1 MSASQKTSD
10 SAKIRA
16 GEVAENP
23 YLQAR
28 GTWIERY
35 GSYVAQAYNWRLVAV
50 LESIALITAIIGL
63 VYLAGQSK
71 YVPYIVDVD
80 KVGLALG
87 VQPAQASSAM
97 DQRVVHAEIANFLIR
112 ARGVITDR
120 LAEKANIELVYAM
133 IPDQQAA
140 RGFLDSWY
148 PTHSPFE
155 RMRQETVQVHIN
167 DILLLTN
174 SSYTA
179 QWEEITRDLR
189 GRQISSEIWEATLG
203 IAFNPPKDEATI
215 LVNPV
220 GLYITSIT
228 WAKKL

>member
-10 SAKIRA
+10 SATISA
-16 GEVAENP
+16 ATVAENP

-35 GSYVAQAYNWRLVAV
+35 GSYVAQAYNWRLLAV
-50 LESIALITAIIGL
+50 LEAIALITAIIGL

-71 YVPYIVDVD
+71 YVPYVVDVD

-87 VQPAQASSAM
+87 VAPAQASNVM
-97 DQRVVHAEIANFLIR
+97 DQRVVHAEIADFLIR
-112 ARGVITDR
+112 ARSVLTDR
-120 LAEKANIELVYAM
+120 LAQKTNIELVYEM

-140 RGFLDSWY
+140 RGFIDSWY

-155 RMRQETVQVHIN
+155 RMRHETVQVHIN
-167 DILLLTN
+167 DILLLSN
-174 SSYTA
+174 ASYTA
-179 QWEEITRDLR
+179 QWEETTRTLR
-189 GRQISSEIWEATLG
+189 GRQTGSEIWEATLG
-203 IAFNPPKDEATI
+203 VAFSPPKDEATI
-215 LVNPV
+215 LVNPI

-228 WAKKL
+228 WTKKL